1 MTVDLSL
8 PVWSLP
14 IDWTD
19 GVTETLEFLTTVGE
33 SPSAIEQRRGLRLT
47 PRQYFE
53 YQYILKGPER
63 TYFDLLTMRAGGSP
77 CYLPIWHD
85 VEVLAFEHTAGMTA
99 LGINVTYT
107 EFMNCDAVMLGG
119 THDYE
124 LVEILG
130 RADTVVTLTTAL
142 INTWPAGTR
151 VVPLKKV
158 KLDQQ
163 PSTTRKTESIHVA
176 RVKFCSIEPNRTDAE
191 PPLNTFGLQYVL
203 ETDPNEVDDLTY
215 NYERVLSTLDNTTGL
230 PTLSDVT
237 GRVLQQFA
245 WWCKGRQA
253 HHQLRGLFYSLDGR
267 RVPVWVP
274 TIYADFEPVTP
285 IGAGDLVINVK
296 RNGFTNLGGP
306 QPQREYI
313 LIHLHDGT
321 RYYRKIT
328 NSVILSDKVE
338 RIFIDAALGA
348 DVSLVALNRISFL
361 VLCRLDQDA
370 VEMIHHTATRGM
382 TTVVAVFRSAAA
394 KDGIENIFEVPPS
407 TMPSPICLNDFQWYQ
422 GSPSIAALRYF
433 PSAIDQYGNFY
444 DPTGNGV
451 GIDIYNP
458 NGVLLQHYTGDRIAD
473 GIDAWYGSAI
483 FHRFPSYYTMWA
495 QPIRQGKYVLVYTR
509 TVTYGY
515 AYDHW
520 WALCEP
526 ALDGSLTVKGAY
538 FTRILLGPPYL
549 NGIHPLEI
557 TDDDQVILFLAYTFL
572 GSYTAV
578 MGVLPSINQFLDG
591 TYKAGWPGPVFGGPV
606 PCQVPETILAPIG
619 TNNLSLYLY
628 TNPPGT
634 MSHVFGF
641 RLPGNGRELL
651 YIYISRAYMEST
663 TTHVTSLVCP
673 EIKNVIA
680 PLYPFG
686 AILKVPLGDIS
697 DLAEIASIEHTGGGA
712 YRGRATEMYTVD
724 NLSWQDEES
733 GPAIPF
739 LDEFTYISDNTVG
752 GADCYTPAVSTAL
765 RTNGKHW
772 VVFVM
777 PGMDDSAHRRPETV
791 FMRWQTPVYARVK
804 LFEYNPATEIATLFG
819 EHVCVLHTNEFMP
832 NIGPGSAEVFAN
844 DYYIFS
850 SVTEITGAVI
860 VTLHGRL
867 FKSDFCKFFIPEEE

>member
-1 MTVDLSL
+1 MIDLSL

-85 VEVLAFEHTAGMTA
+85 VEVLAVEHAAGMTA
-99 LGINVTYT
+99 LGISSTYT

-163 PSTTRKTESIHVA
+163 PSTTRKTELIHVA

-215 NYERVLSTLDNTTGL
+215 NYERVLSTLDNTMGL

-245 WWCKGRQA
+245 WWCRGRQE

-285 IGAGDLVINVK
+285 IGAGDLAINVK
-296 RNGFTNLGGP
+296 RCGFTNLGGP
-306 QPQREYI
+306 GPQREYI
-313 LIHLHDGT
+313 LIHLHNGT

-328 NSVILSDKVE
+328 NSIILGDGTSE
-338 RIFIDAALGA
+338 RIFIDEAVGE
-348 DVSLVALNRISFL
+348 DISLAQLNRISFL

-370 VEMIHHTATRGM
+370 VEIIHHTATRGM

-394 KDGIENIFEVPPS
+394 KDGIENVIEIPPGIIS
-407 TMPSPICLNDFQWYQ
+407 EPVCLSQFDWYVHTL
-422 GSPSIAALRYF
+422 SI
-433 PSAIDQYGNFY
+433 SANTFSHTAPRQLDQHGNYYEFATNSY
-444 DPTGNGV
+444 N
-451 GIDIYNP
+451 IYNP
-458 NGVLLQHYTGDRIAD
+458 NGVLISTKSNAD
-473 GIDAWYGSAI
+473 VFDDIDAHFGYAI
-483 FHRFPSYYTMWA
+483 TGHRNSGILINPF
-495 QPIRQGKYVLVYTR
+495 RQGKYVLAH
-509 TVTYGY
+509 VTSNTIPGN
-515 AYDHW
+515 YDKW
-520 WALCEP
+520 WVLYEAQV
-526 ALDGSLTVKGAY
+526 DGSLLFKGAVRNQNL
-538 FTRILLGPPYL
+538 TGPPYS
-549 NGIHPLEI
+549 NRIVVYDVYS
-557 TDDDQVILFLAYTFL
+557 DDIIVLVIAFGFL
-572 GSYTAV
+572 GSTYAV
-578 MGVLPSINQFLDG
+578 LQALPSINDFLDG
-591 TYKAGWPGPVFGGPV
+591 SYDGGAGII
-606 PCQVPETILAPIG
+606 QTTMLAPLG
-619 TNNLSLYLY
+619 NTEDLSRNFVVSQTGNN
-628 TNPPGT
+628 NNGA
-634 MSHVFGF
+634 GF
-641 RLPGNGRELL
+641 RLPGNGRELF
-651 YIYISRAYMEST
+651 YIYFNRFYTQSCLAST
-663 TTHVTSLVCP
+663 SFTSP
-673 EIKNVIA
+673 EVRNVIG
-680 PLYPFG
+680 PVYPFG
-686 AILKVPLGDIS
+686 SMIKIGLGDLDDFD
-697 DLAEIASIEHTGGGA
+697 DLQSMVLGP
-712 YRGRATEMYTVD
+712 YRGRATDTYTIDNPNWVD
-724 NLSWQDEES
+724 QDSETL
-733 GPAIPF
+733 IPF
-739 LDEFTYISDNTVG
+739 LDEYTYLSDSTVG
-752 GADCYTPAVSTAL
+752 GTDCFSLQVSTQL
-765 RTNGKHW
+765 RTNGRHW

-777 PGMDDSAHRRPETV
+777 VGLSDSLHRGV
-791 FMRWQTPVYARVK
+791 SGHGAFPVYAKVR
-804 LFEYNPATEIATLFG
+804 LFDYNPTTEIATQIG
-819 EHVCVLHTNEFMP
+819 EHTCVLRDAGD
-832 NIGPGSAEVFAN
+832 GPDNSVNALQHDLYPVAEVIETAESAT
-844 DYYIFS
+844 I
-850 SVTEITGAVI
+850 I
-860 VTLHGRL
+860 LHGL
-867 FKSDFCKFFIPEEE
+867 VYQSAFCQFFFAEE